1 MARRNG
7 AWVPIIAFLLGLIAV
22 VLSFLAYSK
31 RVKSD
36 DIGQKEN
43 GACEYPSSAACVL
56 GIFAAIFLL
65 AEQIIISSGTTC
77 FCCCGSRLS
86 STCSTIASLILF
98 IISWLTFVI
107 AFLGLIYTAILNNK
121 SYLTKTFSGENG
133 DICEIGKEN
142 LFLGAAFWCII
153 TIFLGLI
160 SYALWVC
167 GSANGKSYQRTVN
180 SANHGDGIV
189 MGQPHTMQ

>member
-1 MARRNG
+1 MY
-7 AWVPIIAFLLGLIAV
+7 LSLDQGLESHASV
-22 VLSFLAYSK
+22 
-31 RVKSD
+31 
-36 DIGQKEN
+36 
-43 GACEYPSSAACVL
+43 
-56 GIFAAIFLL
+56 
-65 AEQIIISSGTTC
+65 IISSRI
-77 FCCCGSRLS
+77 F
-86 STCSTIASLILF
+86 STICIASIFLVKRTFLKTASEYITNSKSLVSNLKW
-98 IISWLTFVI
+98 ITYCRLTFVI